1 MLLNYMWLEI
11 ISLQNLDNSSMALRY
26 DLCFQHTISRI
37 KLEQLIFF
45 KLLPPTFYTFS
56 SLKSWICKPFSV
68 TVTSWKISFS
78 CICLLYNSEESE
90 ETLKNTKE
98 IQKKAEE
105 KYEVLE
111 NKMKNAEAEREK
123 ELKDAQKKLDCAR
136 TKADA
141 SSKKMKEKQQV
152 IFF

>member
-1 MLLNYMWLEI
+1 M
-11 ISLQNLDNSSMALRY
+11 
-26 DLCFQHTISRI
+26 
-37 KLEQLIFF
+37 
-45 KLLPPTFYTFS
+45 
-56 SLKSWICKPFSV
+56 
-68 TVTSWKISFS
+68 
-78 CICLLYNSEESE
+78 CLLYNAEESE

-111 NKMKNAEAEREK
+111 NKMKNAEAERER
-123 ELKDAQKKLDCAR
+123 ELKDAQKKLDCAK

-152 IFF
+152 TFLKMEIIFYCQHRAEDGRASLVDLIHQYSSQNLKVRCGFFRK